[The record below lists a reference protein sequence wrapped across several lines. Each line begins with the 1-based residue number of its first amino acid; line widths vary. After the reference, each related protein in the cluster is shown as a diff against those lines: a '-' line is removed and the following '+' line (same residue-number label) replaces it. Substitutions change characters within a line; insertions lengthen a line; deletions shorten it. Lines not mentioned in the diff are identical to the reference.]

1 MKNKIKKFDSLFLD
15 EDTYS
20 YVSNSTIVEVRIE
33 ENYVDIIGFSYNIN
47 RVHPYFDEC
56 EGDFCMTM
64 SYKDAQA
71 LVVLL
76 GYELYHAEIADI
88 RVEIPVEMSS
98 RCVNTCQHE
107 IWVNPKNNPFKN
119 TPEEEY

>member
-1 MKNKIKKFDSLFLD
+1 MKKFDSLFLD
-15 EDTYS
+15 ENTYS
-20 YVSNSTIVEVRIE
+20 HVSNSTIVEVRIA
-33 ENYVDIIGFSYNIN
+33 ENYVDIVGFSYNVN
-47 RVHPYFDEC
+47 MVNPYFDEC
-56 EGDFCMTM
+56 DFYITMT
-64 SYKDAQA
+64 YEDAQA

-107 IWVNPKNNPFKN
+107 IWVNPKNHPFEN
-119 TPEEEY
+119 TPAEEYEKF